1 VIFNFLT
8 KIPFCNHIM
17 YFYTTC
23 TLENR
28 EQFLICL
35 LTYLY
40 VFFEGM
46 LKIKVFTHT
55 FLLAT
60 TEVLSY

>member
-1 VIFNFLT
+1 
-8 KIPFCNHIM
+8 M